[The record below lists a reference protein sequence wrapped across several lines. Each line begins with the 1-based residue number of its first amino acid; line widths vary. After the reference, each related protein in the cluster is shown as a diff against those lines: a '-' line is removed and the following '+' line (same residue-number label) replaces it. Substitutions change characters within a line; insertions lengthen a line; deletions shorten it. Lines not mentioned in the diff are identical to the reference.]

1 MLLFTDILKVH
12 YSCHQLNYGE
22 AVVNEVAV
30 TLKVVIVFLLA
41 LWMDPG
47 GTFQARGHENKQ
59 ACSSGLVVTRS
70 VTKLENFDSMAL

>member
-1 MLLFTDILKVH
+1 MH
-12 YSCHQLNYGE
+12 YSCHQLNHSE
-22 AVVNEVAV
+22 AVLNEVAV

-47 GTFQARGHENKQ
+47 GEFQACSPENKQ

-70 VTKLENFDSMAL
+70 VTKLEKFDSMAL